1 MLNKLISILIAF
13 TVFFSAVPVFAQET
27 MTPLNVGQRAP
38 YPGIL
43 FSVPAAAKIKTNIET
58 AAEQCKIEQDR
69 TLALASAR
77 SDLDIANLSASVEAV
92 QKRLDETLLLKNDQ
106 IEFLN
111 THIEKQD
118 EKLNKRKN
126 LSGLYVGLGVLGGVL
141 ITIAAGYAIG
151 QVK

>member
-1 MLNKLISILIAF
+1 MKVDKEN
-13 TVFFSAVPVFAQET
+13 
-27 MTPLNVGQRAP
+27 
-38 YPGIL
+38 
-43 FSVPAAAKIKTNIET
+43 AAD
-58 AAEQCKIEQDR
+58 QCKIEKDR
-69 TLALASAR
+69 DLSLSKAK
-77 SDLDIANLSASVEAV
+77 SDLKIGNLNASVEAV

-106 IEFLN
+106 IKFLN

-141 ITIAAGYAIG
+141 VTIAAGYAIG